1 MGTKCLKDWLCHM
14 LRGHLS
20 DQFVKTLGVKLATS
34 LRDKKSRIF
43 DLRYCFHIC
52 KYYKYVKCIYFS
64 NVRDVLLRKN
74 AFVRALTPPPNF
86 GNLLAH
92 CYAICLFGM
101 LKYSIGWRPQNCR
114 IWESQNLRNVRTQGD
129 HPDKNVGSTR
139 ARSFWGILSWLQG
152 GCPKNFINSIS
163 HFLGHP
169 V

>member
-1 MGTKCLKDWLCHM
+1 MAYIVFTKSAKMGTKCLKDWLCHM

-74 AFVRALTPPPNF
+74 AFVRALTPPPNL

-114 IWESQNLRNVRTQGD
+114 I
-129 HPDKNVGSTR
+129 
-139 ARSFWGILSWLQG
+139 
-152 GCPKNFINSIS
+152 
-163 HFLGHP
+163 
-169 V
+169 